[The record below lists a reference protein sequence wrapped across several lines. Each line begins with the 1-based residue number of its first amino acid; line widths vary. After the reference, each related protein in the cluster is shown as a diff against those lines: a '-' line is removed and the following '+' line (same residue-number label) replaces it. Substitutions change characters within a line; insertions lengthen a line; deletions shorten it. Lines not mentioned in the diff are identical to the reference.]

1 MKRDVTTVQRWE
13 KREGMPVHRHL
24 HDKRGSVYA
33 LSSELDAWFEDRKPR
48 LQAEDPER
56 RVEASEQ
63 PERES
68 GQRTA
73 RAARLLL
80 LAAAMAVVV
89 AVVVY
94 ILTRSRT
101 VAATGRKITSLA
113 VLPMKNFS
121 GDPGQQYFVDG
132 LTDELTTDLAKLG
145 SLRVISRS
153 SAMSYAGTGKALPQI
168 SKELKVD
175 AVLTGTVERSGSRVR
190 VRTELVR
197 PATDEVLWA
206 DSYDRDLGDV
216 LHLESEV
223 AQTIAREVGIKLAP
237 QARQRLEHKSTT
249 SPEAHDDYLRALY
262 FIDRDDKEGA
272 IKCMQYL
279 QEATTKD
286 PNYAAAY
293 ALLAPCYDLAYYFD
307 LLSGSQ
313 AASMEK
319 AVAMKAVE
327 LDDGLAE
334 AHYMLADDYFEHA
347 WDFSSAEREYKRAL
361 ELDPNSSAAHE
372 GYSDYLRLTGTMDKG
387 VEEIRRA
394 HELDPLSL
402 HIADKFG
409 WTLLYARR
417 YDEAVDQ
424 FRKVLEMDPNYRRSI
439 WGLARTY
446 ELKGV
451 YKEAISETCRIPSL
465 PNLDPIGKAL
475 FQRRCSLYE
484 KVYGGGHINRRWY
497 ESARQEIKD
506 GIGRD
511 DDAYSIATLY
521 AETGESDKA
530 IDLLDR
536 AYTQHDGSLQQLKVD
551 PRLDNLRSSPRF
563 QALLLKMNFP
573 Q

>member
-1 MKRDVTTVQRWE
+1 MKRDVSTVQRWE
-13 KREGMPVHRHL
+13 KREGMPIHRHL

-33 LSSELDAWFEDRKPR
+33 LSSELDAWFENRKPH
-48 LQAEDPER
+48 LQAEDPEQR
-56 RVEASEQ
+56 MEASEGLQ
-63 PERES
+63 SEP
-68 GQRTA
+68 GQRTG
-73 RAARLLL
+73 RAARLLV
-80 LAAAMAVVV
+80 LAAATAV
-89 AVVVY
+89 ALAGVVY
-94 ILTRSRT
+94 ILTRSQT
-101 VAATGRKITSLA
+101 VAATGPKITSLA

-121 GDPGQQYFVDG
+121 RDPGQQYFVDG

-153 SAMSYAGTGKALPQI
+153 SAMPYAGTDKALPQVA
-168 SKELKVD
+168 KELNVD

-190 VRTELVR
+190 VRSELVR
-197 PATDEVLWA
+197 PATNEVLWA

-216 LHLESEV
+216 LRLEGEV
-223 AQTIAREVGIKLAP
+223 SQTIAREVGIKLGP
-237 QARQRLEHKSTT
+237 QVQHRLQQKFTI

-272 IKCMQYL
+272 IKCVHYL
-279 QEATTKD
+279 QEATAKD

-293 ALLAPCYDLAYYFD
+293 ALQASCYDLAYYFD
-307 LLSGSQ
+307 LLSGSE

-319 AVAMKAVE
+319 AAAIKAVE

-334 AHYMLADDYFEHA
+334 AHYVLADDYFEHA

-361 ELDPNSSAAHE
+361 ELDPNSAAVHE
-372 GYSDYLRLTGTMDKG
+372 GYSDFLRLTGTMDKG
-387 VEEIRRA
+387 VQEIRRA

-402 HIADKFG
+402 HIADKLS

-446 ELKGV
+446 ELKGM
-451 YKEAISETCRIPSL
+451 YKEVISETCKIPQL
-465 PNLDPIGKAL
+465 PHLDPFGKAL
-475 FQRRCSLYE
+475 FQRRCSLY
-484 KVYGGGHINRRWY
+484 KKIYGGGHIDRKWY
-497 ESARQEIKD
+497 KSARQEIKD
-506 GIGRD
+506 GIDRD

-521 AETGESDKA
+521 AATGENGKA
-530 IDLLDR
+530 MDLLER

-551 PRLDNLRSSPRF
+551 PRLDGLRSSPRF
-563 QALLLKMNFP
+563 QALLRKMNFP
-573 Q
+573 E